1 MEVVMIDRLRRWSLS
16 LLLAFV
22 GAPTVAVAQASPADS
37 AMKAAREIL
46 WAMVRKDYLW
56 VSKRT
61 DIAELRRTRLSF
73 DSLLARDSSHYVSL
87 KVFGAD
93 SAAQLR
99 GLSDAE
105 FTAQLLSFWLPA
117 SGNDAPFASIRDLDI
132 SGAVRRGSDT
142 TLVVYRWRY
151 VGQNRF
157 HIDRVQPMVRC
168 GADWCAERI
177 ANFSGLLSMLR
188 PPGED
193 GDAPACPVPRAKIE
207 VSAAWTRHLVQTM
220 IDA

>member
-1 MEVVMIDRLRRWSLS
+1 MEVVMIDRLRRCSLT

-22 GAPTVAVAQASPADS
+22 GAPTVAAAQASPADS
-37 AMKAAREIL
+37 ATAAAREIL

-56 VSKRT
+56 VSQRT
-61 DIAELRRTRLSF
+61 DLADLRRTRLSF

-105 FTAQLLSFWLPA
+105 FTARLLSFWLPA
-117 SGNDAPFASIRDLDI
+117 SGNDAQFANIRNLDVA
-132 SGAVRRGSDT
+132 GAVRRGSDT
-142 TLVVYRWRY
+142 TLVVYRWQY
-151 VGQNRF
+151 VGENQFRS
-157 HIDRVQPMVRC
+157 DRVQPMVRC
-168 GADWCAERI
+168 GRDWCAQLI

-188 PPGED
+188 PPRG
-193 GDAPACPVPRAKIE
+193 AR
-207 VSAAWTRHLVQTM
+207 
-220 IDA
+220 